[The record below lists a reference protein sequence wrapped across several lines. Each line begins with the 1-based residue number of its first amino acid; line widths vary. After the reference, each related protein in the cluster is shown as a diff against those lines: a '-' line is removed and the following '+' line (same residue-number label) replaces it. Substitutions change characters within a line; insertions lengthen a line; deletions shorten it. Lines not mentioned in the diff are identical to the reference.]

1 MYWQPDGNPKKLRQI
16 LYNCSV
22 ATWCAA
28 GAARLVVV
36 AWPVVAVA
44 VAVEP
49 VAAAA

>member
-28 GAARLVVV
+28 AAARLVVV
-36 AWPVVAVA
+36 AWPVVAA
-44 VAVEP
+44 AAVEP